1 MHTIMKA
8 WSTLALA
15 AILAVIEP
23 EAAGAQAQLTA
34 EGTEFVLR
42 IDGGRTLRSPDLV
55 GATLKL
61 SFGGKDVDVTIASLE
76 EDADAVGGRV
86 LLHRFVVEGASAKP
100 TDLCAPDAAGRS
112 RGFPVPDGRGG
123 FELTC
128 TSGAIG
134 KCVRSG
140 YRPWEERPGG
150 APLRALHQACVRMMR
165 ADYGGDGRTHT
176 RDGTVINVCDRH
188 GIRTCRKDMPLVFEA
203 AWGPEGATCVARP
216 RIAALVSLDQL
227 AARYPRLASRLGA
240 AACTEDGAMRDPAA
254 LLFNWS
260 RE

>member
-1 MHTIMKA
+1 MKG
-8 WSTLALA
+8 WSMLALA
-15 AILAVIEP
+15 AILAVIRSEV
-23 EAAGAQAQLTA
+23 AGAQAQLSV
-34 EGTEFVLR
+34 ENTEFVLH
-42 IDGGRTLRSPDLV
+42 IEGGRTLRSHDLV

-61 SFGGKDVDVTIASLE
+61 SLGGKDIDVTIASV
-76 EDADAVGGRV
+76 EDDPDAVGGRV
-86 LLHRFVVEGASAKP
+86 LLHRFVVEAASGRP
-100 TDLCAPDAAGRS
+100 TDMCAPDAEDRS

-140 YRPWEERPGG
+140 YRPWEEQPGG
-150 APLRALHQACVRMMR
+150 APLRALHQACIRMMR
-165 ADYGGDGRTHT
+165 ADYGGDGRANT
-176 RDGTVINVCDRH
+176 RDGTAIRVCDRY
-188 GIRTCRKDMPLVFEA
+188 GVRKCRGNVPLVFEA
-203 AWGPEGATCVARP
+203 AWGPEGATCVAHP
-216 RIAALVSLDQL
+216 RIAESVSLQQL
-227 AARYPRLASRLGA
+227 AARYSRLESHLGA